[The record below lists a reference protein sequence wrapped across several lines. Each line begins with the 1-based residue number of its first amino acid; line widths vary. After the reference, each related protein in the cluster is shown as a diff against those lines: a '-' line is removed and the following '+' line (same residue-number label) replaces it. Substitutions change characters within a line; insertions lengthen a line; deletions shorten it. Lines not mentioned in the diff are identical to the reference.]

1 MCALTRNPQSMRLRL
16 RPCHLLLLCLLL
28 PAVAQA
34 ACADLVYKQFDF
46 WLGDW
51 NVSDA
56 AGKLIGR
63 DHVTHGFGGCVLQED
78 WTSVDGGTGG
88 SFSMYDASRK
98 LWHQTWVDSSG
109 TLVVLEGGL
118 KDGRMVL
125 TGQQVDHEGKTDQ
138 TRMTWSQEN
147 GKVRQLWQASTD
159 GGKTWKVIFEAI
171 YSKG

>member
-1 MCALTRNPQSMRLRL
+1 MSSRFRLFL
-16 RPCHLLLLCLLL
+16 LLLLCLPSL
-28 PAVAQA
+28 AQA

-63 DHVTHGFGGCVLQED
+63 DHVAHAFGGCVVQES

-88 SFSMYDASRK
+88 SFSMYDVSRK

-109 TLVVLEGGL
+109 TLVVLEGAL
-118 KDGRMVL
+118 KDGRMML
-125 TGQQVDHEGKTDQ
+125 TGQQVDEKGKTEQ
-138 TRMTWSQEN
+138 TRMTWTQEN
-147 GKVRQLWQASTD
+147 GKVRQLWEASAD

-171 YSKG
+171 YTKAD